1 MSGARIIFPEFRDE
15 QSDSRYPF
23 TDTAALTADSGVE
36 LPRDTF
42 IDAAVYAIDAIAP
55 LYISSIAV
63 TASAVTINIST
74 QTGDVVCST
83 AYIPLDPPVSGE
95 LVLVDVYGRPA
106 GLLLSSRTRLALI
119 GGWEPITH
127 TFAQSATEFVAGVVY
142 PAQEPGVRGLTLA
155 ANTADLITA
164 DIWLIGRDG
173 IILRADPPNSNV
185 IRVDIVG
192 VPLFKRLECVVDATE
207 DGTVIGVRPTGTFTP
222 KTFLRTVNGYGPDQ
236 FGNFNITVAAKASDA
251 TVLRIYPEND
261 VIKITAAGSKVL

>member
-23 TDTAALTADSGVE
+23 TDTAMLTADSDVE

-42 IDAAVYAIDAIAP
+42 IDAAIYAIDAVAP
-55 LYISSIAV
+55 LYISSIEV
-63 TASAVTINIST
+63 TASVVTINIST
-74 QTGDVVCST
+74 STGDVVCST
-83 AYIPLDPPVSGE
+83 GYTPLDPPTSGE
-95 LVLVDVYGRPA
+95 LALVDSYGRPA
-106 GLLLSSRTRLALI
+106 GLLLSSRARLALI

-155 ANTADLITA
+155 ADTADLITA
-164 DIWLIGRDG
+164 DIWLVGRDG
-173 IILRADPPNSNV
+173 VVLRADPPNSNV

-192 VPLFKRLECVVDATE
+192 VPLFKRLQCI
-207 DGTVIGVRPTGTFTP
+207 DGTLQPIGTFAP

-251 TVLRIYPEND
+251 TILRVYPEND

>member
-23 TDTAALTADSGVE
+23 TDTATLKAGSGVE

-42 IDAAVYAIDAIAP
+42 IDAAVYAIDAVAP

-63 TASAVTINIST
+63 TSSAVTISISAK
-74 QTGDVVCST
+74 TGVVVCST
-83 AYIPLDPPVSGE
+83 AYTPLDPPDSGE
-95 LVLVDVYGRPA
+95 LTLLDAYGRPA

-119 GGWEPITH
+119 GGWEPVTH
-127 TFAQSATEFVAGVVY
+127 TFTQSATEFVAGVVY
-142 PAQEPGVRGLTLA
+142 PAQEPGVRGLTLT
-155 ANTADLITA
+155 ANTADLITS
-164 DIWLIGRDG
+164 DIWLVGRDG
-173 IILRADPPNSNV
+173 VVIRADPPDSNV

-192 VPLFKRLECVVDATE
+192 IPLFKRKQCLD
-207 DGTVIGVRPTGTFTP
+207 DKLQPIGAFTP

-236 FGNFNITVAAKASDA
+236 FGNFNITVAAKANEA